1 MRLKQRS
8 PSATPRVHAAW
19 RCLAAAL
26 AIGTWPQ
33 ALAQPQSASSATP
46 STLLIRDWLVI
57 EAVGRYGRAPLHIDP
72 IQADIA
78 AGRWRPPRAGDSV
91 AAADGA
97 EKTWRSAQV
106 GDDGWLRDE
115 KLAGGYAFATLE
127 LPAPRVALLQA
138 SGHGMIYV
146 NGVPRAGDPYQNG
159 RLVLP
164 VELAKGVNTLLAACG
179 RGALRVE
186 LVEPIAERQF
196 AREDHTLP
204 NLIVGEAVETWA
216 AVPVLNPS
224 AAPAAGLVIEASISG
239 EPRVRTP
246 VPALIALG
254 ARKCPIALGAD
265 PPAAAGEAA
274 LTLRL
279 LQNVNGSEREL
290 DRLNLHL
297 HVRAASDRHVRTFVS
312 GIDGSVQYYAV
323 TPMQGSKRADGSPA
337 LFLSLHGA
345 AVEATNQA
353 AAYSPKDRGVVVA
366 PTNRRPFGFDWED
379 WGRLDALEVLGLA
392 MQRYAI
398 DPRRVYLTGHSMGGH
413 GTWHLGV
420 TFPDRF
426 AAIAPSAGWISFWS
440 YAGATEAT
448 DPTPVE
454 QMLRR
459 AANGSDTLVLL
470 PNLAS
475 LGVYVLHGDADDNVP
490 VEQARR
496 MREKLAAFHA
506 DFAYYERPGA
516 GHWWGNECVD
526 WPPLLEFLR
535 AHVRPEAGA
544 VRRVDFRT
552 VSPGVSASCDWVTV
566 QSQQRSLAPSH
577 VAVSL
582 DPAARTFT
590 GTTENVAALHLSLAE
605 LSRPQARE
613 EQGRSIDTT
622 PLPAGEPLHV
632 VLDGQKLADLS
643 WPADGVLRLVRDAAG
658 WRAGDAPAGWKNP
671 QRCGPFKDA
680 FRNRFMLVYGTRGSA
695 DENAWMLYRARFDAE
710 TFAYRGNGSVDVLA
724 DTDFDAARDADRSV
738 ILYGN
743 ADSNLAWTKLLP
755 APPIEVRRGQ
765 VRVGGHALRG
775 DDLACLFVYPRADS
789 SSALVGAVGASGLT
803 GLRVTH
809 RLPVFLSGVAY
820 PDWIVMGP
828 EILAAGAR
836 GVRGCGFFG
845 ADWLL
850 SDADTAWQAAPGE

>member
-1 MRLKQRS
+1 MQLKLGN
-8 PSATPRVHAAW
+8 PAATLGRYAAGP
-19 RCLAAAL
+19 CLAWALVSCTWPAAL
-26 AIGTWPQ
+26 AQ
-33 ALAQPQSASSATP
+33 SQPATSTAP

-57 EAVGRYGRAPLHIDP
+57 ESAGKYGRTPLHIDP
-72 IQADIA
+72 IQAEIA
-78 AGRWRPPRAGDSV
+78 AGRGRSPRAGDVV
-91 AAADGA
+91 ATVDGA
-97 EKTWRSAQV
+97 ARNWRAAQV
-106 GDDGWLRDE
+106 GEDGWLRDA

-127 LPAPRVALLQA
+127 SPAPRVALLQA

-146 NGVPRAGDPYQNG
+146 NGVPRAGDPYENG
-159 RLVLP
+159 LLVAP
-164 VELAKGVNTLLAACG
+164 VELAKGANTFLAACG

-186 LVEPIAERQF
+186 LVEPMAERQF
-196 AREDHTLP
+196 AHVDHTLP
-204 NLIVGEAVETWA
+204 DLIVGEAVETWA
-216 AVPVLNPS
+216 AVPVLNAS
-224 AAPAAGLVIEASISG
+224 TAPAAGLVIEAAISR
-239 EPRVRTP
+239 EPPVRTP
-246 VPALIALG
+246 VSTMIPLS
-254 ARKCPIALGAD
+254 ARKCAIALRAS
-265 PPAAAGEAA
+265 PPAEAGDAS

-279 LQNVNGSEREL
+279 LQDVNGGEREL
-290 DRLNLHL
+290 ERLELHL
-297 HVRAASDRHVRTFVS
+297 HIRAASDRHARTFVS

-323 TPMQGSKRADGSPA
+323 TPIEGTARANGSPA

-353 AAYSPKDRGVVVA
+353 AAYSPKDWGVVVA

-379 WGRLDALEVLGLA
+379 WGRLDALEVLELA
-392 MQRYAI
+392 MDRYAI

-420 TFPDRF
+420 TFPGRF

-440 YAGATEAT
+440 YAGAAESA

-459 AANGSDTLVLL
+459 AANISDTLALL
-470 PNLAS
+470 PNLAP

-490 VEQARR
+490 VEQARK

-526 WPPLLEFLR
+526 WPPLFEFLR
-535 AHVRPEAGA
+535 AHVRPEARA

-552 VSPGVSASCDWVTV
+552 ASPGVSATCDWVTV
-566 QSQQRSLAPSH
+566 QAQQHSLAPSH
-577 VAVSL
+577 VSISL

-590 GTTENVAALHLSLAE
+590 GTTENVAALHLSLVE
-605 LSRPQARE
+605 LSRPQIRVE
-613 EQGRSIDTT
+613 PGKSIDAT
-622 PLPAGEPLHV
+622 PLPAVVPLHV
-632 VLDGQKLADLS
+632 VLDGQRLAELA
-643 WPADGVLRLVRDAAG
+643 WPADDVLRLVRDAAG
-658 WRAGDAPAGWKNP
+658 WRAGEAPAGWKNP
-671 QRCGPFKDA
+671 RRCGPFKDA

-695 DENAWMLYRARFDAE
+695 DENEWMLYRARFDAE
-710 TFAYRGNGSVDVLA
+710 TFAYRGNGSVDIIA
-724 DTDFDAARDADRSV
+724 DADFDAAREPDRNV

-743 ADSNLAWTKLLP
+743 ADTNRAWTRLLP
-755 APPIEVRRGQ
+755 AAPIEVRCGQ
-765 VRVGGHALRG
+765 VRVGEHALRG

-789 SSALVGAVGASGLT
+789 SVALVGAVGASGLT
-803 GLRVTH
+803 GLRVAH

-828 EILAAGAR
+828 EILAAGAK
-836 GVRGCGFFG
+836 GVHGCGFFG

-850 SDADTAWQAAPGE
+850 SDADSAWQAVPGE